1 MSASAMAAAT
11 AAATDCAPQMPSRSW
26 LMEASISAMAM
37 ARSISPA
44 HSTPTGLM
52 RMAAP
57 SECPYA
63 LYLPDSGGRNPFRK
77 FREASNSLA
86 PPRLSSSC
94 VATCLSHASTTQS
107 LVGLPLDSIK
117 ICAVSMANS
126 VSSVDQ
132 LAPLLKSVVK
142 P

>member
-1 MSASAMAAAT
+1 
-11 AAATDCAPQMPSRSW
+11 MPICIVPARQRGTQA
-26 LMEASISAMAM
+26 LTQISGGFKF
-37 ARSISPA
+37 AR
-44 HSTPTGLM
+44 
-52 RMAAP
+52 AAP
-57 SECPYA
+57 LELVLRGHVLKPCI
-63 LYLPDSGGRNPFRK
+63 
-77 FREASNSLA
+77 
-86 PPRLSSSC
+86 
-94 VATCLSHASTTQS
+94 HTQS